1 MNQDYIQPDNWSII
15 EDLIAKALN
24 HLKAYLVLEMVPW
37 DNALTLRKATAAKHF
52 KEAIL
57 LVFTIPIRQS
67 RLVEKWISRI
77 FRKGFECLTGLDRH

>member
-1 MNQDYIQPDNWSII
+1 MNQDIYNQII
-15 EDLIAKALN
+15 GRSSKRALIAKALN
-24 HLKAYLVLEMVPW
+24 HLAYLVLEMVPW

-67 RLVEKWISRI
+67 RLVENGYPEYFAKVLNAPGS
-77 FRKGFECLTGLDRH
+77 G